1 MDALT
6 VIAAV
11 SIVTAGLTIALGS
24 IGPALGEARAA
35 AQALQAIAQQPDEAN
50 TITRTLFVS
59 LAMIESTAIYCFVVA
74 MILLFANP
82 FWDWAIEATL
92 RTTGN

>member
-6 VIAAV
+6 AIAAV

-59 LAMIESTAIYCFVVA
+59 LAMIESTAIYCFVVS

-82 FWDWAIEATL
+82 FWNWAIEAAT
-92 RTTGN
+92 RTAGN

>member
-82 FWDWAIEATL
+82 FWGWAIEAAS
-92 RTTGN
+92 RTTGS